1 MLINMYDSRWY
12 ELTFGIHLF
21 KHICLIMRMSFVSYR
36 TEFKNIFLNVVMASP
51 ELYILLHL
59 NVRVY
64 RALYSHCGI
73 SLTCLRR
80 SGERIHHFT

>member
-12 ELTFGIHLF
+12 ELTFGIQII

-51 ELYILLHL
+51 ELDILLHL

-64 RALYSHCGI
+64 RAIL
-73 SLTCLRR
+73 LLRNQPHMF
-80 SGERIHHFT
+80 EA

>member
-36 TEFKNIFLNVVMASP
+36 TEFKIYFECSDGLARAKITLTFECKSISIYTLIAESAS
-51 ELYILLHL
+51 H
-59 NVRVY
+59 V
-64 RALYSHCGI
+64 
-73 SLTCLRR
+73 
-80 SGERIHHFT
+80 

>member
-1 MLINMYDSRWY
+1 MLINMYDSRCY
-12 ELTFGIHLF
+12 ELTFGIQIF

-51 ELYILLHL
+51 ELDILLHL

-64 RALYSHCGI
+64 RAIL
-73 SLTCLRR
+73 SLRNQPHMF
-80 SGERIHHFT
+80 EA